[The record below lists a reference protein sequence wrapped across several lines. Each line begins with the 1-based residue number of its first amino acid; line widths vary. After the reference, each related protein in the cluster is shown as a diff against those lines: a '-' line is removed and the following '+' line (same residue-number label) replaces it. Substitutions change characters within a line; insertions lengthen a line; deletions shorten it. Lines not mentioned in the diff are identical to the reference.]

1 MRHTAHDSISWDII
15 AKYLSADKGGQKV
28 LLNHILRDIFLIHQG
43 SQSRHVEGHE
53 KTREN

>member
-43 SQSRHVEGHE
+43 CQSRHVEGHE